1 MKKDNSNPLKNSGLP
16 YFFKVANPEE
26 VNLGALEIRK
36 GDAVRTCVRS
46 LNHMQKEALVQAKS
60 TNTIWRL
67 ASDEGPYLMGKD
79 ECPAP
84 LAFLTTGM
92 VSSYMNE
99 ILALAK
105 IRKIEILHIQLT
117 QDNYYTME
125 GSMRKGTMI
134 GGALPI
140 KLEAEI
146 ESTADRK
153 TLQKL
158 VFDATIASPLN
169 GLLKGEH
176 KSLFKL
182 SHNGKEVSPK
192 GVEVINGK
200 IYKELSVAFDQAQPA
215 DSLLEEPILLKKGMS
230 PNLEDITSREGS
242 SLNEHQ
248 SRVLHLRGICT
259 MRSDGIKNIEQHL
272 YIPHGSIF
280 RFLSE
285 EGATNGGQG
294 RAPDANSYI
303 SAGIAFCF
311 MTQFG
316 RYAKMMK
323 TDLEAYS
330 IIQDTH
336 FSLGGASGKTGKA
349 GSADPVETHVFLH
362 SPKDDKVAQDTLY
375 MSERTCFLHAL
386 CRTDLKPKVQVKK
399 VQQELRSE

>member
-1 MKKDNSNPLKNSGLP
+1 MKKETDNPLKNSGLP

-26 VNLGALEIRK
+26 VNLGALNIRK

-67 ASDEGPYLMGKD
+67 ASDEGPYLNGKN

-105 IRKIEILHIQLT
+105 IRNIEIEHIRLI

-125 GSMRKGTMI
+125 GAMRKGTMI

-140 KLEAEI
+140 TLEAEI
-146 ESTADRK
+146 ESSADRK
-153 TLQKL
+153 SLQRL
-158 VFDATIASPLN
+158 VFDATVASPLN
-169 GLLKGEH
+169 GLLKGELN
-176 KSLFKL
+176 SLFKL
-182 SHNGKEVSPK
+182 AHNGKEIDPK
-192 GVEVINGK
+192 GVAKIKGE
-200 IYKELSVAFDQAQPA
+200 IYKEISVGFDQAKPA
-215 DSLLEEPILLKKGMS
+215 DNLLDEPILLRKGMT
-230 PNLEDITSREGS
+230 PITDEVTSSQGS
-242 SLNEHQ
+242 SLKEHQ
-248 SRVLHLRGICT
+248 SRQLHLRGICT
-259 MRSDGIKNIEQHL
+259 LRPDGIKKIEQQL
-272 YIPHGSIF
+272 FNPHGSIF

-285 EGATNGGQG
+285 EGKVNGGQG
-294 RAPDANSYI
+294 RVPDANSYI

-323 TDLEAYS
+323 TDLEKYS

-336 FSLGGASGKTGKA
+336 FSLGGASAKTGEA

-362 SPKDDKVAQDTLY
+362 SPKEDEVAQDTLQ
-375 MSERTCFLHAL
+375 MSEQTCFLHAL
-386 CRTDLKPKVQVKK
+386 CRTDLKPKISVKK
-399 VQQELRSE
+399 MMNDE